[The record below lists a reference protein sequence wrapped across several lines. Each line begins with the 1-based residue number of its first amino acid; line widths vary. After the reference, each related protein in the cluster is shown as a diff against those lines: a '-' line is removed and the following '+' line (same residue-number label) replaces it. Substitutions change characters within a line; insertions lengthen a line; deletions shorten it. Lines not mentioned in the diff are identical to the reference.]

1 MRRAAGLLRGEGVGF
16 ARGIMSAPSLHRVLG
31 QPSWLFESSHVSA
44 HLTQVGGHLAPVAFR
59 LGKKTVSPYSVAP
72 WAEETLGPGLPP
84 LLHALRGDFFCAP
97 FGGNGTPWRGEKHP
111 PHGETANA
119 NWSLDAFEKSGT
131 RLTLHASLTTKVRKG
146 RVDKFLSLVEGHT
159 AVYSRHVLSGMSGPM
174 SLGHHAMLKFP
185 EAPGSGAV
193 STSRFVRGQVL
204 PVPFE
209 QPENFGYS
217 ALKPGASFRSL
228 ASVALAAGGRADLTC
243 YPARKGYD
251 DLVMVTADATL
262 PFAWSAVVLAAEGYV
277 WFALRDPRVLR
288 HTILWMS
295 NSGRHYAP
303 WNGRHSAV
311 MGIEEVTSC
320 FHLGLAE
327 SAKPNTLSRAGFPTT
342 VALNPQR
349 PTTVNYIMA
358 VATVPQ
364 GFDRVKEIRALKV
377 AGGKSGVAGVELVAE
392 SGQRATCAL
401 DIGFLGQG

>member
-1 MRRAAGLLRGEGVGF
+1 MPA
-16 ARGIMSAPSLHRVLG
+16 
-31 QPSWLFESSHVSA
+31 
-44 HLTQVGGHLAPVAFR
+44 
-59 LGKKTVSPYSVAP
+59 
-72 WAEETLGPGLPP
+72 

-97 FGGNGTPWRGEKHP
+97 FGGNGTEWRGEKHP

-131 RLTLHASLTTKVRKG
+131 RVTLHASLATKVRKG
-146 RVDKFLSLVEGHT
+146 RVDKFLSLVEGQT
-159 AVYSRHVLSGMSGPM
+159 AVYSRHVLSRMSGPM

-217 ALKPGASFRSL
+217 TLKPGAEFRSL
-228 ASVALAAGGRADLTC
+228 AKVALAAGGETDLTR
-243 YPARKGYD
+243 YPARKGFD

-262 PFAWSAVVLAAEGYV
+262 PFAWSAVTIAEEGYV

-311 MGIEEVTSC
+311 MGIEEVTGN

-327 SAKPNTLSRAGFPTT
+327 SVKANPLSDAGLPTT
-342 VALNPQR
+342 LNLNPRR

-358 VATVPQ
+358 VAAVPK
-364 GFDRVKEIRALKV
+364 GFDRVAEILSV
-377 AGGKSGVAGVELVAE
+377 NGGVELMAD
-392 SGQRATCAL
+392 SGKRARCAL
-401 DIGFLGQG
+401 DLEFLSAEG

>member
-1 MRRAAGLLRGEGVGF
+1 M
-16 ARGIMSAPSLHRVLG
+16 
-31 QPSWLFESSHVSA
+31 
-44 HLTQVGGHLAPVAFR
+44 
-59 LGKKTVSPYSVAP
+59 
-72 WAEETLGPGLPP
+72 
-84 LLHALRGDFFCAP
+84 
-97 FGGNGTPWRGEKHP
+97 
-111 PHGETANA
+111 
-119 NWSLDAFEKSGT
+119 
-131 RLTLHASLTTKVRKG
+131 
-146 RVDKFLSLVEGHT
+146 
-159 AVYSRHVLSGMSGPM
+159 
-174 SLGHHAMLKFP
+174 
-185 EAPGSGAV
+185 
-193 STSRFVRGQVL
+193 
-204 PVPFE
+204 
-209 QPENFGYS
+209 
-217 ALKPGASFRSL
+217 
-228 ASVALAAGGRADLTC
+228 AAGGRADLTR

-401 DIGFLGQG
+401 DIDFLGQG

>member
-1 MRRAAGLLRGEGVGF
+1 MGLLWSEGVEF
-16 ARGIMSAPSLHRVLG
+16 ARGIMSPPLLRTVLG
-31 QPSWLFESSHVSA
+31 QPSWSFESSHVSA
-44 HLTQVGGHLAPVAFR
+44 NLTQVGGHLAPVVFR
-59 LGKKTVSPYSVAP
+59 LGEKTVSPYSVAP

-97 FGGNGTPWRGEKHP
+97 FGGNGTPWRGERHP

-119 NWSLDAFEKSGT
+119 NWSLDAFEKSDS
-131 RLTLHASLTTKVRKG
+131 RVTLHASLATTVRKG
-146 RVDKFLSLVEGHT
+146 RVDKFLSLVAGHT

-185 EAPGSGAV
+185 EVPGSGAV

-204 PVPFE
+204 PMHFE

-217 ALKPGASFRSL
+217 ALKPGAMFRSL
-228 ASVALAAGGRADLTC
+228 KKVALATGGVTDLSS

-251 DLVMVTADATL
+251 DLVMMTADATL
-262 PFAWSAVVLAAEGYV
+262 PFAWSAVVRAAEGTV

-311 MGIEEVTSC
+311 MGIEEVTGC

-327 SAKPNTLSRAGFPTT
+327 SVQPNALSAAGLPTT
-342 VALNPQR
+342 VRLNPKKS
-349 PTTVNYIMA
+349 TTVNYIMA
-358 VATVPQ
+358 VAAVPK
-364 GFDRVKEIRALKV
+364 GFDRVAEIRAVKGAV
-377 AGGKSGVAGVELVAE
+377 GGAAGVELVAA
-392 SGQRATCAL
+392 SGKRATCAL
-401 DIGFLGQG
+401 DVEFLRGES